1 MPQVKYTRVMREQAE
16 LSDSREQ
23 LEHIVMQL
31 QGETETIGEYVAL
44 YQQQRFLLKQ
54 RQLERDDYVSQMAR
68 DHQHMQVTVA
78 TLMVICCPNPKIFFN

>member
-1 MPQVKYTRVMREQAE
+1 MTHLCQVKYTRVMREQAE
-16 LSDSREQ
+16 LADSREQ

-68 DHQHMQVTVA
+68 DHQHMQVA
-78 TLMVICCPNPKIFFN
+78 MKKKIFI

>member
-1 MPQVKYTRVMREQAE
+1 
-16 LSDSREQ
+16 
-23 LEHIVMQL
+23 MQL

-68 DHQHMQVTVA
+68 DHQHMQVTMA
-78 TLMVICCPNPKIFFN
+78 TLIVIRCLATTCVLLKFVPLYDKVFKVTTLRGNH